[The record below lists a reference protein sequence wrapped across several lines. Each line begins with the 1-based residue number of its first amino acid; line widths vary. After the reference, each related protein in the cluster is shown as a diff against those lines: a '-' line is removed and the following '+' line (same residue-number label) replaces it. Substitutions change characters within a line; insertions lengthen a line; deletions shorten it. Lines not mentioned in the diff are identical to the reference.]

1 VRGGMDPKAFR
12 ELERMV
18 IDSIPVGEGVPLHA
32 LVRAVVA
39 DGSRYEAGDVKA
51 AVLSLKSSGVALLD
65 DDGTVRKVAGEPR
78 TLESVKPRPDYVPR
92 NRRPER
98 KAAIAALIRYLD
110 ASPDLRIGQAVI
122 GLFADR
128 HDAFNAED
136 ADLIAAVERRL

>member
-1 VRGGMDPKAFR
+1 MSEKDKRTVEAILSAFT
-12 ELERMV
+12 
-18 IDSIPVGEGVPLHA
+18 PP
-32 LVRAVVA
+32 
-39 DGSRYEAGDVKA
+39 
-51 AVLSLKSSGVALLD
+51 
-65 DDGTVRKVAGEPR
+65 
-78 TLESVKPRPDYVPR
+78 PDCVPR

-98 KAAIAALIRYLD
+98 KEAIAALIRYLD